1 MNGTG
6 HFYLQRLQ
14 IASGKPAAHNLQI
27 VDKIKLVWTDCGADK
42 PVVCNPKAPKKPG
55 LSSGHSRQKSFHG
68 ITSYLT
74 AWQKE
79 HSVKGCMILKTPK
92 DNLFNRLIW
101 IKQNIERLP
110 QLFRNTKARWLI
122 ELEFLGNLKVQCRKR
137 KLCLKVQMRGS
148 SLVIALTSLCPHS
161 ARLMVW
167 CL

>member
-6 HFYLQRLQ
+6 HFYLQILQ
-14 IASGKPAAHNLQI
+14 IASDKPAAHNLQI

-42 PVVCNPKAPKKPG
+42 PVMCNPKAPKKPG

-79 HSVKGCMILKTPK
+79 LSVKGCMILKTPK

-101 IKQNIERLP
+101 TKQNIGAWTVATAFQKHQGQVVDRTGIPWES
-110 QLFRNTKARWLI
+110 QSSMQEK
-122 ELEFLGNLKVQCRKR
+122 KVMFESTDAWQ
-137 KLCLKVQMRGS
+137 
-148 SLVIALTSLCPHS
+148 
-161 ARLMVW
+161 
-167 CL
+167 